1 MLIGVYQVK
10 MDKEKELVTV
20 TGTMDVKSV
29 TENLKRKLKKT
40 VQVVPEKKKKD
51 KDKDNAEGITKV
63 GSPGLPGYGF
73 NNPGFGPS
81 SCGFFSEEDP
91 NACSVM

>member
-1 MLIGVYQVK
+1 

-29 TENLKRKLKKT
+29 TENLKSKLKKT
-40 VQVVPEKKKKD
+40 VQVLPEKKNKN
-51 KDKDNAEGITKV
+51 KDNTEGITKV

-73 NNPGFGPS
+73 NHGLGHYGFMEGPITE
-81 SCGFFSEEDP
+81 FFSDEDQYF
-91 NACSVM
+91 CSVM